1 MASAPL
7 DTRRQILCAALKR
20 FAEQGYA
27 GTSVQEIVD
36 AARVTKPALYYHFKN
51 KAGLY
56 GALIGWAFEER
67 YRLMQEAVARGG
79 TLAEQLVR
87 ICAVSFEFLANNR
100 GLMRLAFATAFA
112 GRGEVPAEAQ
122 CLKRGKRSFEFVHAL
137 MKQAVAR
144 GDLSRSFDPEELAMG
159 FVGIMNFHVMA
170 FLIGAEITLNRRTAE
185 RLVELFLTGARPAG
199 TIGPV

>member
-1 MASAPL
+1 MASTVP
-7 DTRRQILCAALKR
+7 DTRQQILSAALKH

-36 AARVTKPALYYHFKN
+36 TARVTKPTLYYHFKN

-87 ICAVSFEFLANNR
+87 ICAVSFEFLVKNR
-100 GLMRLAFATAFA
+100 ELMRLAFATAFA

-122 CLKRGKRSFEFVHAL
+122 CFKRGKHSFDFVHDL

-144 GDLSRSFDPEELAMG
+144 GDLRSDFDPTELAMG
-159 FVGIMNFHVMA
+159 FVGIMNFHVMV
-170 FLIGAEITLNRRTAE
+170 FLIGAEITLNRRTAQ
-185 RLVELFLTGARPAG
+185 RLVELFLRGAKPS
-199 TIGPV
+199 

>member
-1 MASAPL
+1 MAAAAP
-7 DTRRQILCAALKR
+7 DTRQQILSAALKR
-20 FAEQGYA
+20 FADQGYA

-36 AARVTKPALYYHFKN
+36 AAHVTKPTLYYHFKS

-87 ICAVSFEFLANNR
+87 ICAVSFEFLIKNR
-100 GLMRLAFATAFA
+100 ELMRLAFATAFA
-112 GRGEVPAEAQ
+112 GRGEVPSEAQ
-122 CLKRGKRSFEFVHAL
+122 CFKRGKRSYDFIHDL
-137 MKQAVAR
+137 MKRAVAR
-144 GDLSRSFDPEELAMG
+144 GDLNRDFDPEEMAMG
-159 FVGIMNFHVMA
+159 FVGIMNFHVMV

-185 RLVELFLTGARPAG
+185 RLVELFLTGAKPS
-199 TIGPV
+199 